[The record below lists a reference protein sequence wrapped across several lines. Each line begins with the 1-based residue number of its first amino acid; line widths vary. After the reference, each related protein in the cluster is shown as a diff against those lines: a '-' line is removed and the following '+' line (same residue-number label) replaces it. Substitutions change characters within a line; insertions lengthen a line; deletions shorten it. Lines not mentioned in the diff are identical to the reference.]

1 MAMHDTLAD
10 MKILTIDDD
19 QWIRNSLT
27 YYFKKKALSFVA
39 LESAEEA
46 LELLTGEAFD
56 IVICDYK
63 LPGMD
68 GLAFFRQLKNRYP
81 HVQTVLITAYGTDE
95 VVAEAT
101 ALGITEFIQK
111 PFTTKTIEECFARIL
126 ARQRT
131 SPATKLCS

>member
-1 MAMHDTLAD
+1 MAPPHTLAD
-10 MKILTIDDD
+10 MKVLTIDDD

-39 LESAEEA
+39 LETAEQA
-46 LELLTGEAFD
+46 LELLGRESFD
-56 IVICDYK
+56 IIICDYK

-68 GLAFFRQLKNRYP
+68 GLAFFRQLKKRSP
-81 HVQTVLITAYGTDE
+81 HAQTVLITAYGTDE

-101 ALGITEFIQK
+101 EIGITEFIQK

-126 ARQRT
+126 SRQGA
-131 SPATKLCS
+131 SSATRLCN